1 MALIPGSGNSPR
13 VGNDNPFHYSC
24 VENPMDR
31 GAWWAAVHG
40 VTKSWTQLSDWTHT
54 HIPIYSLP
62 SVPWGRL
69 LLGPLRYCLQASTQT
84 FCLLINTLC
93 LGDSDLSQV
102 YFSSQHF
109 HISRLESDCLSVSE
123 THCCSIAKSCVTL
136 CDPMDCST
144 PGRQA
149 SLSFAISQSLLKLK
163 SVESVM
169 PSNHLRDTYS
179 ILSTVP
185 ILSSISPTLIVFL
198 GSVHGTVVHTFFQIR
213 AGSHPKC
220 SSLFLS
226 YFLNHYLRYL
236 LSICFFPGSWHW
248 NQIYL
253 SKMFIMSLIQVISE

>member
-1 MALIPGSGNSPR
+1 MTE
-13 VGNDNPFHYSC
+13 H
-24 VENPMDR
+24 
-31 GAWWAAVHG
+31 
-40 VTKSWTQLSDWTHT
+40 THT

-93 LGDSDLSQV
+93 LGDSALSQV

-123 THCCSIAKSCVTL
+123 THCCSIAKSRVTL
-136 CDPMDCST
+136 FDPMDCST

-169 PSNHLRDTYS
+169 PSNHLRDTCS

-185 ILSSISPTLIVFL
+185 ILSSISP
-198 GSVHGTVVHTFFQIR
+198 
-213 AGSHPKC
+213 HPYC
-220 SSLFLS
+220 IPWFSAWYCCLYIFSNQSRESS
-226 YFLNHYLRYL
+226 
-236 LSICFFPGSWHW
+236 
-248 NQIYL
+248 
-253 SKMFIMSLIQVISE
+253 